1 MHQFQLMMQEVYT
14 GSYNILLNAQGLVE
28 WVPRCSPKLHFKVTC
43 PHVAPTSRWKF
54 IFSTLFKDC
63 AIKHILVPALEELVK
78 TYCWYLQMYVHVL
91 TLSWVIHPSLQS
103 LKPPSSAADR
113 ITTARESEEQ
123 YIFYYKYSVLI
134 NEIELYACKSCV
146 IPIQTFFYRQQIHWL
161 ITTVKLYGTTKK

>member
-63 AIKHILVPALEELVK
+63 AIKHILVPALEESKNLLLVPTNVCTCTHLELSNTPQPTVPK
-78 TYCWYLQMYVHVL
+78 T
-91 TLSWVIHPSLQS
+91 P
-103 LKPPSSAADR
+103 
-113 ITTARESEEQ
+113 
-123 YIFYYKYSVLI
+123 IF
-134 NEIELYACKSCV
+134 CC
-146 IPIQTFFYRQQIHWL
+146 
-161 ITTVKLYGTTKK
+161 